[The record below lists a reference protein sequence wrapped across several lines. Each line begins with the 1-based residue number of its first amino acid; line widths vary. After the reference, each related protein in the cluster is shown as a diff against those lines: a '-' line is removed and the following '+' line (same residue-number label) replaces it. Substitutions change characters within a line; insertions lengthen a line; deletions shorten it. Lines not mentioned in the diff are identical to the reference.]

1 MYGYIYAIIVAILW
15 GFSALLENHMV
26 KQLDILFLYVVG
38 GITFG
43 ISALFILIWKHATLI
58 PMFKRATNSQ
68 LSLSILSA
76 VGAII
81 LSNFLF
87 LMALE
92 KTSKPSV
99 VTALAYCAPVFTLI
113 GAIVLLQYKVSKLE
127 LLGIVLTLAGVGI
140 IAASV
145 K

>member
-1 MYGYIYAIIVAILW
+1 
-15 GFSALLENHMV
+15 MV
-26 KQLDILFLYVVG
+26 KQLNPLFLYVVG

-43 ISALFILIWKHATLI
+43 LSALVVLFWNYSTLF
-58 PMFKRATNSQ
+58 PMLKNATNYQ
-68 LSLSILSA
+68 LSLSVLSS
-76 VGAII
+76 VSAIV

-87 LMALE
+87 LLALE

-113 GAIVLLQYKVSKLE
+113 GAIVLLQYKVSKME
-127 LLGIVLTLAGVGI
+127 LFGIVLTLVGIGI
-140 IAASV
+140 IAVSV